1 MKKTLLTF
9 GLLLITILTFGQQT
23 KYVDTEELNIR
34 AGAGTKY
41 EVVDKISQ
49 GQKVTV
55 LSDQGKWSEIELE
68 NGQKGFVSTKFL
80 SDTQNLSSQTSDKKN
95 SWISY
100 FIVIGLVLYG
110 LYKVKKFF
118 SGLFSGSSSSST
130 RSSSNSVNSSKSQTP
145 KQEKKSSLIS
155 DTRVKSNNYIETFDE
170 NGKRINGMF
179 LGSNERFV
187 GFSQSCFVTIKSNNY
202 LTTYNADCKR
212 INGMF
217 LGSNE
222 HYHGCAGNTFTTKKD
237 NNYIT
242 TYDINC
248 KRVSGRFA

>member
-1 MKKTLLTF
+1 MKKQILTF
-9 GLLLITILTFGQQT
+9 GLLLITFLTFGQQT

-80 SDTQNLSSQTSDKKN
+80 SDTQNSSSQSSDKNN

-100 FIVIGLVLYG
+100 LIVIGLVLYG

-118 SGLFSGSSSSST
+118 SGLFSGSSSNSSSQ
-130 RSSSNSVNSSKSQTP
+130 RSTSTNKPEVRRKSSNSAVYRFRIKGSGSAGGFKYADGMNVEVAVNGLGAGGSPFNNIVEKLFI
-145 KQEKKSSLIS
+145 QEIARKYNVEPRFHSGIKMM
-155 DTRVKSNNYIETFDE
+155 F
-170 NGKRINGMF
+170 KRDKLDVEIM
-179 LGSNERFV
+179 
-187 GFSQSCFVTIKSNNY
+187 
-202 LTTYNADCKR
+202 
-212 INGMF
+212 
-217 LGSNE
+217 
-222 HYHGCAGNTFTTKKD
+222 
-237 NNYIT
+237 
-242 TYDINC
+242 
-248 KRVSGRFA
+248 

>member
-1 MKKTLLTF
+1 MKKTLLIF

-80 SDTQNLSSQTSDKKN
+80 SDTQNSSSQSSDKNN

-100 FIVIGLVLYG
+100 LIVIGLVLYG

-118 SGLFSGSSSSST
+118 SGLFSGSSSSSSSQ
-130 RSSSNSVNSSKSQTP
+130 RSTSTNKPEVRRKSSNSAVYRFRIKGSGSAGGFKYADGMNVEVAVNGLGAGGSPFNNIVEKLFI
-145 KQEKKSSLIS
+145 QEIARKYNVEPRFHSGIKMLFKRDSLDVEI
-155 DTRVKSNNYIETFDE
+155 
-170 NGKRINGMF
+170 M
-179 LGSNERFV
+179 
-187 GFSQSCFVTIKSNNY
+187 
-202 LTTYNADCKR
+202 
-212 INGMF
+212 
-217 LGSNE
+217 
-222 HYHGCAGNTFTTKKD
+222 
-237 NNYIT
+237 
-242 TYDINC
+242 
-248 KRVSGRFA
+248 

>member
-41 EVVDKISQ
+41 EVVEKISQ

-80 SDTQNLSSQTSDKKN
+80 SDTQNSSSQTSNKKN

-100 FIVIGLVLYG
+100 LIVIGLVLYG

-118 SGLFSGSSSSST
+118 SGLFSGSSSSSSSQ
-130 RSSSNSVNSSKSQTP
+130 RSTSTNKPEVRRKSSNSAVYRFRIKGSGSAGGFKYADGMNVEIAVNGLGAGGSPFNNIVEKLFI
-145 KQEKKSSLIS
+145 QEIARKYNVEPRFHSGIKMLFKRDSLDVEI
-155 DTRVKSNNYIETFDE
+155 
-170 NGKRINGMF
+170 M
-179 LGSNERFV
+179 
-187 GFSQSCFVTIKSNNY
+187 
-202 LTTYNADCKR
+202 
-212 INGMF
+212 
-217 LGSNE
+217 
-222 HYHGCAGNTFTTKKD
+222 
-237 NNYIT
+237 
-242 TYDINC
+242 
-248 KRVSGRFA
+248 

>member
-80 SDTQNLSSQTSDKKN
+80 SDTQNSSSQSSDKNN

-100 FIVIGLVLYG
+100 LIVIGLVLYG

-118 SGLFSGSSSSST
+118 SGLFSGSSSSSSSKRT
-130 RSSSNSVNSSKSQTP
+130 TSTYKQEVRRKSSNSAVYRFRIKGSGSAGGFKYADGMNVEVAVNGLGAGGSPFNNIVEKLFI
-145 KQEKKSSLIS
+145 QEIARKYNVEPRFHSGIKMLFKRDSLDVEI
-155 DTRVKSNNYIETFDE
+155 
-170 NGKRINGMF
+170 M
-179 LGSNERFV
+179 
-187 GFSQSCFVTIKSNNY
+187 
-202 LTTYNADCKR
+202 
-212 INGMF
+212 
-217 LGSNE
+217 
-222 HYHGCAGNTFTTKKD
+222 
-237 NNYIT
+237 
-242 TYDINC
+242 
-248 KRVSGRFA
+248 

>member
-1 MKKTLLTF
+1 MKKTLLIF

-80 SDTQNLSSQTSDKKN
+80 SDTQNSSSQSSDKNN

-100 FIVIGLVLYG
+100 LIVIGLVLFG

-118 SGLFSGSSSSST
+118 SGLFSGSSSSSSSQ
-130 RSSSNSVNSSKSQTP
+130 RSTSTNKPEVRRKSSNSAVYRFRIKGSGSAGGFKYADGMNVEVAVNGLGAGGSPFNNIVEKLFI
-145 KQEKKSSLIS
+145 QEIARKYNVEPRFHSGIKMLFKRDSLDVEI
-155 DTRVKSNNYIETFDE
+155 
-170 NGKRINGMF
+170 M
-179 LGSNERFV
+179 
-187 GFSQSCFVTIKSNNY
+187 
-202 LTTYNADCKR
+202 
-212 INGMF
+212 
-217 LGSNE
+217 
-222 HYHGCAGNTFTTKKD
+222 
-237 NNYIT
+237 
-242 TYDINC
+242 
-248 KRVSGRFA
+248 

>member
-9 GLLLITILTFGQQT
+9 GLLLITTLTFGQQT
-23 KYVDTEELNIR
+23 KYVGTEELNIR

-80 SDTQNLSSQTSDKKN
+80 SDTQNLSSQTSDKKS

-118 SGLFSGSSSSST
+118 SGLFSGSSSSSSSQ
-130 RSSSNSVNSSKSQTP
+130 RSISTNKPEVRRKSSNSAVYRFRIKGSGSAGGFKYADGMNVEVAVNGLGAGGSPFNNIVEKLFI
-145 KQEKKSSLIS
+145 QEIARKYNVEPRFHSGIKMLFKRDSLDVEI
-155 DTRVKSNNYIETFDE
+155 
-170 NGKRINGMF
+170 M
-179 LGSNERFV
+179 
-187 GFSQSCFVTIKSNNY
+187 
-202 LTTYNADCKR
+202 
-212 INGMF
+212 
-217 LGSNE
+217 
-222 HYHGCAGNTFTTKKD
+222 
-237 NNYIT
+237 
-242 TYDINC
+242 
-248 KRVSGRFA
+248 

>member
-80 SDTQNLSSQTSDKKN
+80 SDTQNSSSQTSDKKN

-100 FIVIGLVLYG
+100 LIVIGLVLYG

-118 SGLFSGSSSSST
+118 SGLFSGSSSSSSSQ
-130 RSSSNSVNSSKSQTP
+130 RSTSTNKPEVRRKSSNSAVYRFRIKGSGSAGGFQYADGMNVEVAVKGLGANGSPFNNIVEKLFV
-145 KQEKKSSLIS
+145 QEIARKYNVEPRFHSGIKMM
-155 DTRVKSNNYIETFDE
+155 F
-170 NGKRINGMF
+170 KRDKLDVEIM
-179 LGSNERFV
+179 
-187 GFSQSCFVTIKSNNY
+187 
-202 LTTYNADCKR
+202 
-212 INGMF
+212 
-217 LGSNE
+217 
-222 HYHGCAGNTFTTKKD
+222 
-237 NNYIT
+237 
-242 TYDINC
+242 
-248 KRVSGRFA
+248 

>member
-1 MKKTLLTF
+1 MKKPILTLA
-9 GLLLITILTFGQQT
+9 LLLFAFLTFGQQT

-34 AGAGTKY
+34 SGAGTKY
-41 EVVDKISQ
+41 EVVNKISQ

-55 LSDQGKWSEIELE
+55 LTEHGKWSEIELE
-68 NGQKGFVSTKFL
+68 NGTKGFVSTKFL
-80 SDTQNLSSQTSDKKN
+80 SDTQTSSSSKSSDKKN
-95 SWISY
+95 PWAGY
-100 FIVIGLVLYG
+100 ALLTVFVLYG
-110 LYKVKKFF
+110 LKK
-118 SGLFSGSSSSST
+118 LFGGSSSSST
-130 RSSSNSVNSSKSQTP
+130 RSSSNSVNSSKPQTP
-145 KQEKKSSLIS
+145 KQDKKSSLIS

-187 GFSQSCFVTIKSNNY
+187 GFSQSCFITIKSNNY